1 MRNRELGVLIIGLL
15 CIALPAVTEWLLPLH
30 GLEPDLGT
38 SSMYTEQERMD
49 AAKAV
54 ARYCDDELLRL
65 TYLGDGQAARETSR
79 ANDFGYEESIAFRG
93 DFRRAGTRRATPC
106 PTPPIRT
113 APGTSAAWTAA
124 AGACSAAAGYDFPDM
139 KKRHSGLLC
148 RFLLSG
154 ITPSGRRSRN
164 TAFRQSTFCYL

>member
-79 ANDFGYEESIAFRG
+79 ANDFGYEESISLSSGCIWCSHKASHPTYPRWE
-93 DFRRAGTRRATPC
+93 RAGFLFCNIPDRPGSLRENASRPPHRPLPPRPVHAPVRQTPL
-106 PTPPIRT
+106 
-113 APGTSAAWTAA
+113 PG
-124 AGACSAAAGYDFPDM
+124 
-139 KKRHSGLLC
+139 R
-148 RFLLSG
+148 
-154 ITPSGRRSRN
+154 
-164 TAFRQSTFCYL
+164 

>member
-65 TYLGDGQAARETSR
+65 TYLGDGQAARETTY

-93 DFRRAGTRRATPC
+93 DFHTGWHAEGNSLPYTTYTDC
-106 PTPPIRT
+106 T
-113 APGTSAAWTAA
+113 
-124 AGACSAAAGYDFPDM
+124 
-139 KKRHSGLLC
+139 
-148 RFLLSG
+148 
-154 ITPSGRRSRN
+154 
-164 TAFRQSTFCYL
+164 

>member
-1 MRNRELGVLIIGLL
+1 MRNRVLGVLIIGLL

-65 TYLGDGQAARETSR
+65 TYWATGRRRGKPHGPTISAMKSPLRSAAIST
-79 ANDFGYEESIAFRG
+79 
-93 DFRRAGTRRATPC
+93 RAGTRRATPC

-113 APGTSAAWTAA
+113 APGASAAWTAA
-124 AGACSAAAGYDFPDM
+124 AGACSAAAGADPPDM
-139 KKRHSGLLC
+139 QKRHSGLLC

-164 TAFRQSTFCYL
+164 TAFRRSSACSP

>member
-93 DFRRAGTRRATPC
+93 DFHTGWHAEGNSLPYIPYTDCT
-106 PTPPIRT
+106 
-113 APGTSAAWTAA
+113 W
-124 AGACSAAAGYDFPDM
+124 
-139 KKRHSGLLC
+139 HL
-148 RFLLSG
+148 
-154 ITPSGRRSRN
+154 GRVDGGGWRVFNHGRG
-164 TAFRQSTFCYL
+164 

>member
-1 MRNRELGVLIIGLL
+1 MEITIRNRELGVLIIGLL

-93 DFRRAGTRRATPC
+93 DFHTGWHA
-106 PTPPIRT
+106 
-113 APGTSAAWTAA
+113 
-124 AGACSAAAGYDFPDM
+124 
-139 KKRHSGLLC
+139 
-148 RFLLSG
+148 
-154 ITPSGRRSRN
+154 
-164 TAFRQSTFCYL
+164 

>member
-1 MRNRELGVLIIGLL
+1 MRNRELGVLIIGIM

-30 GLEPDLGT
+30 GLELDLGT

-65 TYLGDGQAARETSR
+65 TYLGDGQAARETTY

-93 DFRRAGTRRATPC
+93 DFHTGWHAEGNSLPYTTYTDCTWRLGRVDGGGWRVF
-106 PTPPIRT
+106 
-113 APGTSAAWTAA
+113 S
-124 AGACSAAAGYDFPDM
+124 
-139 KKRHSGLLC
+139 SGW
-148 RFLLSG
+148 G
-154 ITPSGRRSRN
+154 
-164 TAFRQSTFCYL
+164 

>member
-49 AAKAV
+49 AARAV
-54 ARYCDDELLRL
+54 ARDCDDELLRL

-93 DFRRAGTRRATPC
+93 DFHTGWHAEGNSLPYTTYTDCTWR
-106 PTPPIRT
+106 
-113 APGTSAAWTAA
+113 
-124 AGACSAAAGYDFPDM
+124 
-139 KKRHSGLLC
+139 L
-148 RFLLSG
+148 
-154 ITPSGRRSRN
+154 GRVDGGGWRVFN
-164 TAFRQSTFCYL
+164 HGWG

>member
-15 CIALPAVTEWLLPLH
+15 CIALPSVTEWLLPLH

-65 TYLGDGQAARETSR
+65 TYLGDGQAARETTY

-93 DFRRAGTRRATPC
+93 DFHTGWHAEGNSLPYTTYTDCTWHLPARLDG
-106 PTPPIRT
+106 
-113 APGTSAAWTAA
+113 GWGVS
-124 AGACSAAAGYDFPDM
+124 
-139 KKRHSGLLC
+139 
-148 RFLLSG
+148 
-154 ITPSGRRSRN
+154 SRGWG
-164 TAFRQSTFCYL
+164 

>member
-93 DFRRAGTRRATPC
+93 DFRTGWHAEGNSLPY
-106 PTPPIRT
+106 T
-113 APGTSAAWTAA
+113 AYTDCTWHLGRVDGGGWRVFS
-124 AGACSAAAGYDFPDM
+124 
-139 KKRHSGLLC
+139 SGWL
-148 RFLLSG
+148 
-154 ITPSGRRSRN
+154 
-164 TAFRQSTFCYL
+164 

>member
-1 MRNRELGVLIIGLL
+1 MRNRELGVLIIGIM

-54 ARYCDDELLRL
+54 ARYCDNELLQL

-79 ANDFGYEESIAFRG
+79 ANDFGYEDKYFLVGHSV
-93 DFRRAGTRRATPC
+93 P
-106 PTPPIRT
+106 
-113 APGTSAAWTAA
+113 AA
-124 AGACSAAAGYDFPDM
+124 DFPYVLPYTTYTDCTW
-139 KKRHSGLLC
+139 RLGRVDGGGWRVFSSGW
-148 RFLLSG
+148 G
-154 ITPSGRRSRN
+154 
-164 TAFRQSTFCYL
+164 